1 MKLFDLTGTVALVT
15 GSSRGIGRAIAE
27 AMAAQGAKVVI
38 SSRKAGPCEEVAE
51 AINASGGEA
60 IAVPCNISEDEQ
72 LETLVS
78 ETLRTWGRID
88 SLVLNAAV
96 NPYFG
101 DFLDTPDDAFEKT
114 IRVNIRQN
122 MRLCKLVLPGMRTL
136 GGGSVT
142 VVSSNTAF
150 KGSAK
155 LGIYA
160 VTKAADIQL
169 VKNLAVAYGP
179 SNIRA
184 NAIAPAVVR
193 TDFAKAL
200 WEDPARAEKVART
213 YALRRLGEPEDIAGA
228 AVFLASRAG
237 AWMTGQTLVIDGGWA
252 VQGDPD

>member
-1 MKLFDLTGTVALVT
+1 MLWSTVRST
-15 GSSRGIGRAIAE
+15 PG
-27 AMAAQGAKVVI
+27 
-38 SSRKAGPCEEVAE
+38 
-51 AINASGGEA
+51 
-60 IAVPCNISEDEQ
+60 
-72 LETLVS
+72 
-78 ETLRTWGRID
+78 GRID

-101 DFLDTPDDAFEKT
+101 DFLDTPDEAFEKT

-122 MRLCKLVLPGMRTL
+122 MRLCKRVVPGMQDR
-136 GGGSVT
+136 GSGSVT

-184 NAIAPAVVR
+184 NAIAPAVVK
-193 TDFAKAL
+193 TGLCQGAL
-200 WEDPARAEKVART
+200 GRSRPRRESGAVLRAAPAWASPR
-213 YALRRLGEPEDIAGA
+213 I
-228 AVFLASRAG
+228 SRALPSFSRRG
-237 AWMTGQTLVIDGGWA
+237 PGLG
-252 VQGDPD
+252 

>member
-1 MKLFDLTGTVALVT
+1 MKLFDLNGRVALIT

-38 SSRKAGPCEEVAE
+38 SSRKAEPCEEVAS
-51 AINASGGEA
+51 AISAAGGQALA
-60 IAVPCNISEDEQ
+60 IPCNISEDQQLEQ
-72 LETLVS
+72 LVS
-78 ETLRTWGRID
+78 RALEKWGRID

-96 NPYFG
+96 NPYYG
-101 DFLDTPDDAFEKT
+101 DFLDTPDDAFDKT

-122 MRLCKLVLPGMRTL
+122 MKLCKLVVPHMERL

-179 SNIRA
+179 RSIRA
-184 NAIAPAVVR
+184 NAIAPAVVK

-200 WEDPARAEKVART
+200 WEDPVRAEKVARS

-237 AWMTGQTLVIDGGWA
+237 AWTTGQTLVIDGGWS